1 MKDLRS
7 FYKKK
12 RVLVTG
18 GAGFIGS
25 HLAEKLCTYEAQ
37 VTILD
42 DFSAGCISNLSQF
55 VGNIALMASDITSVK
70 TCQKA
75 TKNQD
80 IVFHLAAMTSVPE
93 SVNSPALCE
102 KINIEGTSNLL
113 EACTKNKVQ
122 TFIFSSSSAV
132 YGDRNDLCC
141 EDDQPNPKSPYA
153 KSKLEGERLCQ
164 EHAEK
169 HATQT
174 ACLRYFNVYG
184 SRQNPNGTY
193 AGVVAKFKRNL
204 ENKEPIVIYGNGK
217 QTRDFVHVSKVV
229 EANLLVGSLASLT
242 GQVFNVATGQSITLL
257 ELLEQLEKETNQ
269 KQASLVFEPA
279 RSGDIFSSQANCQKY
294 QNLTQTASTLN

>member
-1 MKDLRS
+1 VKDLRS

-25 HLAEKLCTYEAQ
+25 HIAETLCAYEAQ
-37 VTILD
+37 VTVLD
-42 DFSAGCISNLSQF
+42 DFSAGCIANLSQF
-55 VGNIALMASDITSVK
+55 VSSIALMASDITSFK
-70 TCQKA
+70 TCLKA

-93 SVNSPALCE
+93 SVNSPALCD
-102 KINIEGTSNLL
+102 KINVEGTSNLL
-113 EACTKNKVQ
+113 DACKKNKVS

-132 YGDRNDLCC
+132 YGDRDNLCC
-141 EDDQPNPKSPYA
+141 EDDKPNPKSPYA

-164 EHAEK
+164 EHSEEDKISA
-169 HATQT
+169 

-193 AGVVAKFKRNL
+193 AGVVAKFKHNL
-204 ENKEPIVIYGNGK
+204 ANKEPIVIYGDGK

-229 EANLLVGSLASLT
+229 EANLLVGSLSSLT

-257 ELLEQLEKETNQ
+257 ELLEQLENETNQ
-269 KQASLVFEPA
+269 KQAGLVFEPA
-279 RSGDIFSSQANCQKY
+279 RSGDILSSQANCQKY
-294 QNLTQTASTLN
+294 QKLTQTASTLN

>member
-25 HLAEKLCTYEAQ
+25 HLAETLCSYEAR
-37 VTILD
+37 VTVLD
-42 DFSAGCISNLSQF
+42 DFSAGCIANLRSF
-55 VGNIALMASDITSVK
+55 VSSIALMASDITSFK
-70 TCQKA
+70 TCLKA

-80 IVFHLAAMTSVPE
+80 VVFHLAAMTSVPE

-102 KINIEGTSNLL
+102 KINIEGTSNML
-113 EACTKNKVQ
+113 EACRKNKVS

-132 YGDRNDLCC
+132 YGDRNNLCC
-141 EDDQPNPKSPYA
+141 EDDKPNPKSPYA
-153 KSKLEGERLCQ
+153 KSKLEGERLCRK
-164 EHAEK
+164 HAERNSIS
-169 HATQT
+169 TS
-174 ACLRYFNVYG
+174 CLRYFNVYG
-184 SRQNPNGTY
+184 SRQNPSGTY
-193 AGVVAKFKRNL
+193 AGVVAKFKHNL
-204 ENKEPIVIYGNGK
+204 ANKKPIVIYGDGK

-229 EANLLVGSLASLT
+229 EANLLVGSLSNLT

-269 KQASLVFEPA
+269 KQAGLVFEPA

-294 QNLTQTASTLN
+294 QNLTQTTATLN